1 MSLERSPRR
10 WDERYARVC
19 RRHRDLIG
27 VWESPDSAYA
37 LLLSD
42 TLVPLSE
49 EHRAWLKRTRDT
61 ARAIMRE
68 LRASGLQ
75 RPMFVLQWWPYERI
89 AEVLETW
96 SCCYDGDPA
105 RRAQHARVVAGQLA
119 DRHFMCS
126 RRVEP
131 RVRSC
136 LDDEPAAD
144 RGRTPSLGTI
154 C

>member
-1 MSLERSPRR
+1 KPGRDRRRSTPRRDRRGRSPSHHQLGGPAAGGPAPRQAGAAAVAGPSRRSAAVRRRGPVSLERSPRR

-19 RRHRDLIG
+19 RRHRDLVG
-27 VWESPDSAYA
+27 VWGSPDGAYA

-89 AEVLETW
+89 
-96 SCCYDGDPA
+96 
-105 RRAQHARVVAGQLA
+105 
-119 DRHFMCS
+119 
-126 RRVEP
+126 
-131 RVRSC
+131 
-136 LDDEPAAD
+136 
-144 RGRTPSLGTI
+144 
-154 C
+154 

>member
-10 WDERYARVC
+10 WDEQYARVC

-27 VWESPDSAYA
+27 VWESPDGAYA

-119 DRHFMCS
+119 DRHFVCS
-126 RRVEP
+126 RWVEP